1 MTIKGE
7 NWIIRENDKLDSSG
21 LCTFKTK
28 TIEIQGTMSDKDKRI
43 ALYHE
48 LFHALF
54 AELSLENTSLS
65 ECVEEIVVD
74 QIAIFI
80 DKTFNIP
87 WR

>member
-1 MTIKGE
+1 MIKGE
-7 NWIIRENDKLDSSG
+7 PWIIRENDTLDSSG
-21 LCTFKTK
+21 LCTFKTR

-54 AELSLENTSLS
+54 GELSLENTELS
-65 ECVEEIVVD
+65 SDVEEIIVD

-80 DKTFNIP
+80 DKIFNIT